1 MIKKQKSLVDMT
13 EKEFDREMI
22 ELKKNEF
29 NHFLG
34 FLTVFIS
41 GLIIFAVCYALKLY

>member
-1 MIKKQKSLVDMT
+1 MT
-13 EKEFDREMI
+13 EEELEKEMV

-41 GLIIFAVCYALKLY
+41 GLIIFTICYALKLY